1 MCGFYHQDERDE
13 AAGRGCLA
21 LALVAVAAAILTAA
35 SCVAM

>member
-1 MCGFYHQDERDE
+1 MCGFYHQDERNE

-21 LALVAVAAAILTAA
+21 LVLVAVSVAVLTAA